1 MKVTFNRE
9 DLLAAITPAVSV
21 AQTKNTMASVDGIL
35 FECPPSPR
43 FGELGEH
50 DGEGIDGDLCRISAF
65 DLEKGLR
72 TLVPCKIEEEGL
84 YVINTVK
91 ILQIV
96 RSLPSGEIT
105 LEIGDRGKVSVRG
118 GFSEFSITAA
128 PGEDFPS
135 MPRFVGESRCL
146 VPQRKLKALIS
157 ETVFS
162 VAQND
167 QRVSFNG
174 GLFRIREG
182 WLTAVGCDGNRLSA
196 AKCEVT
202 SSENGDRSEM
212 IIPGR
217 FLGELQKMLRD
228 TEDDAELIIGR
239 KNIVFRVDGTYYF
252 TRMLDAEYMAY
263 ERLLPSTYMTQ
274 AFVSR
279 AELLGAVE
287 RASIVTEDKLGGNG
301 RSYVKLDFKGK
312 EVSMSSVSAGGSVFE
327 RIPAAIDGA
336 DLSIGF
342 NCRYLLEALK
352 ACPSDCDRLRI
363 RLNTPG
369 MGAVI
374 EPAEGTTFL
383 DAKPD
388 PEVYGERLGNSP
400 ESPVPQS
407 EREYREDMF
416 MFFVMPIRM
425 NN

>member
-1 MKVTFNRE
+1 MKVTF
-9 DLLAAITPAVSV
+9 DKQKLLGAIVPAASIST
-21 AQTKNTMASVDGIL
+21 TKNTLATVEGLL
-35 FECPPSPR
+35 FECPPNPK
-43 FGELGEH
+43 FGEY
-50 DGEGIDGDLCRISAF
+50 DGEDPNVCRISAF

-72 TLVPCKIEEEGL
+72 TTVECSIYEEGL
-84 YVINTVK
+84 YVLNTSK

-96 RSLPSGEIT
+96 RALPDGDVTLDIDERGHVTISGGYSQFEIT
-105 LEIGDRGKVSVRG
+105 AS
-118 GFSEFSITAA
+118 
-128 PGEDFPS
+128 PGEEFPT
-135 MPRFVGESRCL
+135 MPKFVGENRVKIS
-146 VPQRKLKALIS
+146 QSKLRALIS
-157 ETVFS
+157 ETVFA

-167 QRVSFNG
+167 QRAAFNG
-174 GLFRIREG
+174 ALFRLESGR
-182 WLTAVGCDGNRLSA
+182 LTVVGCDGNRLSA
-196 AKCEVT
+196 ARAILEGVDPEVKA
-202 SSENGDRSEM
+202 EM
-212 IIPGR
+212 IIPGK
-217 FLGELQKMLRD
+217 FLTDLLRLLHD
-228 TEDDAELIIGR
+228 TEDEVTVIIGR
-239 KNIVFRVDGTYYF
+239 KNIIFEIDGIYIF
-252 TRMLDAEYMAY
+252 TRMLDTEYMAY
-263 ERLLPSTYMTQ
+263 ERLFPKGYMTQ

-279 AELLGAVE
+279 GELLAALE

-388 PEVYGERLGNSP
+388 PEVYGERT
-400 ESPVPQS
+400 ETPVPQS

>member
-1 MKVTFNRE
+1 MKATF
-9 DLLAAITPAVSV
+9 DKDALLAAITPAVTI
-21 AQTKNTMASVDGIL
+21 AQTKNTMAQVDGIL
-35 FECPPSPR
+35 IECPPSPR
-43 FGELGEH
+43 FGEVSER
-50 DGEGIDGDLCRISAF
+50 DAEGAEGSDLCRISAF

-72 TLVPCKIEEEGL
+72 TFVPCKIEEEGL

-91 ILQIV
+91 MLQIV
-96 RSLPSGEIT
+96 RAMPSGEIT
-105 LEIGDRGKVSVRG
+105 VEIGERGKVTIRG
-118 GFSEFSITAA
+118 GFSEFSITAT
-128 PGEDFPS
+128 PGEEFPS
-135 MPRFVGESRCL
+135 MPRVVGECRCL
-146 VPQRKLKALIS
+146 VPQRKLRALIS

-174 GLFRIREG
+174 ALFRLSEG
-182 WLTAVGCDGNRLSA
+182 WLTVVGCDGNRLSA

-202 SSENGDRSEM
+202 DAENGERNEM

-217 FLGELQKMLRD
+217 FLGELLKTLRD

-239 KNIVFRVDGTYYF
+239 KNIVFRIDGTYFF

-263 ERLLPSTYMTQ
+263 ERLLPTSYMTE

-287 RASIVTEDKLGGNG
+287 RASVVTEDKLGGNG
-301 RSYVKLDFKGK
+301 RSYVKLDIAEK
-312 EVSMSSVSAGGSVFE
+312 EISMSSVSAGGSVFE
-327 RIPAAIDGA
+327 KIPAAIDGA
-336 DLSIGF
+336 PLSIGF

-352 ACPSDCDRLRI
+352 ACPSDCDRLRL
-363 RLNTPG
+363 RFNTPG

-374 EPAEGTTFL
+374 EPSEGTTFL

-388 PEVYGERLGNSP
+388 PAVYGERETVKPIGK
-400 ESPVPQS
+400 
-407 EREYREDMF
+407 EYRDDMF